1 MFKTILITGVLA
13 LLTVSSVSASTVI
26 EIQSKG
32 DLTTVITNGQFAR
45 MNMPGTEYVIV
56 DFRKQQVNMINPQ
69 KQQVML
75 LDATTIASANNASA
89 VRTSL
94 NPLGNGP
101 VIAGFP
107 TQKYGYTANGKS
119 CGVIY
124 GSRAAINADGMN
136 DLLQAMK
143 TMMEQQRAALG
154 GFAGFVDDCTLA
166 DMQVTDHVKTIGVPM
181 RTERNGMID
190 SEIKSIR
197 LDVALPENTFIIP
210 AAYKTVIMQDQLQAS
225 ANDMTSANRQQPQ
238 AQDMMQHLHQMQ
250 QSGQMSPEVLQQMR
264 RAQDM
269 MMQYPQV
276 R

>member
-1 MFKTILITGVLA
+1 MCKTILITGVLA
-13 LLTVSSVSASTVI
+13 LLITRSVSASTVI

-32 DLTTVITNGQFAR
+32 DLTTVITNGQYAR

-56 DFRKQQVNMINPQ
+56 DYRKQQVNMVNPQ
-69 KQQVML
+69 KHQVML
-75 LDATTIASANNASA
+75 LDANTMASANSPSA

-101 VIAGFP
+101 VIAGYP
-107 TQKYGYTANGKS
+107 TQKYSYTANGKS
-119 CGVIY
+119 CGVLY
-124 GSRAAINADGMN
+124 GSRAAINADGMS

-181 RTERNGMID
+181 RTERNGLID
-190 SEIKSIR
+190 SEITSIR
-197 LDVALPENTFIIP
+197 LDVTLPENTFIVP
-210 AAYKTVIMQDQLQAS
+210 AAYKTVTMQDQVQAS
-225 ANDMTSANRQQPQ
+225 AKDMTTTRPQPQ
-238 AQDMMQHLHQMQ
+238 VQEMAQRLQHMR
-250 QSGQMSPEVLQQMR
+250 QSGQMSPEMLQQMQ
-264 RAQDM
+264 RAQGM
-269 MMQYPQV
+269 MKQYQQS